1 MIDKP
6 PYEASENTDSPKKSD
21 NGSGAFTNLDEVM
34 DDLKEE
40 MFNLTESSHDKI
52 KTNVYPSEPV
62 VGTKLDDNT
71 EGALMSNAD
80 SKVDAGDTP
89 AILLIVLHNPECL
102 WSSQKTSFNIT
113 WA

>member
-1 MIDKP
+1 MIDEP

-62 VGTKLDDNT
+62 VGTKLDST
-71 EGALMSNAD
+71 EALMSNAD

-89 AILLIVLHNPECL
+89 VPSHNGSF
-102 WSSQKTSFNIT
+102 SSIDGTK
-113 WA
+113 W

>member
-34 DDLKEE
+34 DNLKEE

-62 VGTKLDDNT
+62 VGTKLDDST
-71 EGALMSNAD
+71 EALMSNAD

-89 AILLIVLHNPECL
+89 VPSHNGSF
-102 WSSQKTSFNIT
+102 SSTDGTK
-113 WA
+113 W